1 MKKTLLASFRRNE
14 IYVVATVIGVVF
26 VAAMGLVALM
36 LRSSMSPPPY
46 EALTKED
53 LKRVFATAYLR
64 YREDDGSPYLK
75 VEMHNGTLWWIKKVE
90 YEFEGQR
97 YSLADADAFQPLHFG
112 ALRATLKKAPPVT
125 GTREYDLKILNA
137 YGYPPASVQLK
148 RTSRALARNSRARR
162 KKD

>member
-1 MKKTLLASFRRNE
+1 MKKALLTSFRRNE
-14 IYVVATVIGVVF
+14 IYLVATVIGVVF
-26 VAAMGLVALM
+26 VAAMGLVAWM
-36 LRSSMSPPPY
+36 LRSSMSTPPY
-46 EALTKED
+46 EALREED

-112 ALRATLKKAPPVT
+112 ALRTNLKKAPPVRDS
-125 GTREYDLKILNA
+125 REYDLKILKA

-148 RTSRALARNSRARR
+148 RTSRTLARNSRTQR
-162 KKD
+162 KDD

>member
-1 MKKTLLASFRRNE
+1 MKNGLLESFRRHE

-26 VAAMGLVALM
+26 VAAMGLVAWM
-36 LRSSMSPPPY
+36 LRSSMSTPPY
-46 EALTKED
+46 EALTEED

-90 YEFEGQR
+90 YEFEGHR
-97 YSLADADAFQPLHFG
+97 YSLTDADAFQPLHFG
-112 ALRATLKKAPPVT
+112 ALRTTLKKAPPVT
-125 GTREYDLKILNA
+125 DSREYDLKIIKA

-148 RTSRALARNSRARR
+148 RTSRTLARNSRTPRQI
-162 KKD
+162 D